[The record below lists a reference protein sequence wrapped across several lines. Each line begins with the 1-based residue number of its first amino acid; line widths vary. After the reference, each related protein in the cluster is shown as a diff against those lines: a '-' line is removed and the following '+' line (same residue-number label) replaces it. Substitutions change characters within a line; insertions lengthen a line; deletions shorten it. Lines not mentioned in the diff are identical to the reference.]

1 MFWEH
6 MEFSGLPLMAMVRR
20 AASVLLLSLIC
31 TGCGDIF
38 RPVANPIPG
47 PAPDPQNF
55 HFAIVAS
62 QNAPGN
68 PGSGMQIDVSGDTN
82 IGTVPAGSLG
92 VAAVGQGPQGPVHA
106 AILSPGGNR
115 VYLAN
120 GTDDT
125 VATFSPAST
134 FGAIGKATTIILP
147 TDANPVFVPST
158 DSKTQSVVNYTM

>member
-47 PAPDPQNF
+47 PSPDPQNF

-68 PGSGMQIDVSGDTN
+68 PGSGMQIDVSVAWN
-82 IGTVPAGSLG
+82 VRQIKAVSRWLATVRRA
-92 VAAVGQGPQGPVHA
+92 
-106 AILSPGGNR
+106 
-115 VYLAN
+115 
-120 GTDDT
+120 
-125 VATFSPAST
+125 
-134 FGAIGKATTIILP
+134 
-147 TDANPVFVPST
+147 
-158 DSKTQSVVNYTM
+158 